1 MKVLAFESSCD
12 ETSTAVLEN
21 GVLRGLVTR
30 TQTLHQAFG
39 GVVPELAS
47 RNHLEQILL
56 LTRQA
61 LREQN
66 DSLESIKG
74 ICATAGP
81 GLVGA
86 LLVGLNFAKGIALS
100 LELPFLA
107 VHHLE
112 GHLWAAEL
120 DGAKIPLPFIGLIV
134 SGGHTQLVWVE
145 AFGRYQL
152 LGSTRDDAVGE
163 AYDKV
168 GKLFGLSFPA
178 GADIDK
184 LAQTGDSEYHQFP
197 TIMPGKNLDFSY
209 SGLKT
214 AMLRVVQKHSPE
226 DLQTHRADLL
236 AAFQQA
242 AVKLLETKL
251 RAGVE
256 QFRPRAVALAGGVGA
271 NSLLQERVRTIGENF
286 SLPVFLPPPSLCVD
300 NAAMIAYVGEKRL
313 AAGERSSLDAP
324 AKPRWP
330 LQELTEPRF

>member
-12 ETSTAVLEN
+12 ETSVAVLEN

-47 RNHLEQILL
+47 RNHLEQILI

-61 LREQN
+61 LRECN
-66 DSLESIKG
+66 DSLESIEG

-86 LLVGLNFAKGIALS
+86 LLVGLNFAKGIALA

-120 DGAKIPLPFIGLIV
+120 NGEKIPLPFIGLIV

-145 AFGRYQL
+145 AFGHYRL

-178 GADIDK
+178 GAAIDK
-184 LAQTGDSEYHQFP
+184 LAQTGDSEYHKFP
-197 TIMPGKNLDFSY
+197 VIMPGKNLDFSY

-226 DLQTHRADLL
+226 DLQAHRADLL
-236 AAFQQA
+236 AAFQKA
-242 AVKLLETKL
+242 AVRLLETKL
-251 RAGVE
+251 RAAVE
-256 QFRPRAVALAGGVGA
+256 QFLPRAVALAGGVGA
-271 NSLLQERVRTIGENF
+271 NSLLQERVKIIGKDF

-300 NAAMIAYVGEKRL
+300 NAAMIAYAGEKRL
-313 AAGERSSLDAP
+313 ATGERSSLDAP

-330 LQELTEPRF
+330 LQELTEPCS

>member
-12 ETSTAVLEN
+12 ETSVAVLEN

-47 RNHLEQILL
+47 RNHLEQILI

-61 LREQN
+61 LRECN
-66 DSLESIKG
+66 DSLESIEG

-86 LLVGLNFAKGIALS
+86 LLVGLNFAKGIALA

-120 DGAKIPLPFIGLIV
+120 NGEKIPLPFIGLIV

-145 AFGRYQL
+145 AFGHYRL

-178 GADIDK
+178 GAAIDK
-184 LAQTGDSEYHQFP
+184 LAQTGDSEYHKFP
-197 TIMPGKNLDFSY
+197 VIMPVKYLDFSF

-226 DLQTHRADLL
+226 DLQAHRADLL
-236 AAFQQA
+236 AAFQKA
-242 AVKLLETKL
+242 AVRLLETKL
-251 RAGVE
+251 RAAVE
-256 QFRPRAVALAGGVGA
+256 QFLPRAVALAGGVGA
-271 NSLLQERVRTIGENF
+271 NSLLQERVKIIGKDF

-300 NAAMIAYVGEKRL
+300 NAAMIAYAGEKRL
-313 AAGERSSLDAP
+313 ATGERSSLDAP

-330 LQELTEPRF
+330 LQELTEPCS

>member
-12 ETSTAVLEN
+12 ETSAAVLEN
-21 GVLRGLVTR
+21 GALRGLVTR

-61 LREQN
+61 LRECN
-66 DSLESIKG
+66 DSLESIEG

-86 LLVGLNFAKGIALS
+86 LLVGLNFAKGIALA

-120 DGAKIPLPFIGLIV
+120 DGEMIPLPFIGLIV

-145 AFGRYQL
+145 AFGHYRL

-178 GADIDK
+178 GAAIDK
-184 LAQTGDSEYHQFP
+184 LAQTGDPAYHKFP
-197 TIMPGKNLDFSY
+197 AIMPGKNLDFSY

-226 DLQTHRADLL
+226 HLQAHRADLL

-256 QFRPRAVALAGGVGA
+256 QFCPRAVALAGGVGA
-271 NSLLQERVRTIGENF
+271 NSLLQERVKIIGEDF
-286 SLPVFLPPPSLCVD
+286 SLPVFLPAPSLCVD
-300 NAAMIAYVGEKRL
+300 NAAMIAYAGEKRL
-313 AAGERSSLDAP
+313 AAGERSLLDAP

-330 LQELTEPRF
+330 LQELTEPDS

>member
-12 ETSTAVLEN
+12 ETSAAVLEN
-21 GVLRGLVTR
+21 GALRGLVTR
-30 TQTLHQAFG
+30 TQTLHQAYG

-61 LREQN
+61 LRERN
-66 DSLESIKG
+66 DSLESIEG

-86 LLVGLNFAKGIALS
+86 LLVGLNFAKGIALA

-120 DGAKIPLPFIGLIV
+120 DGERIPLPFIGLIV

-145 AFGRYQL
+145 AFGLYRL

-168 GKLFGLSFPA
+168 GKLFGLSF
-178 GADIDK
+178 
-184 LAQTGDSEYHQFP
+184 LF
-197 TIMPGKNLDFSY
+197 
-209 SGLKT
+209 
-214 AMLRVVQKHSPE
+214 
-226 DLQTHRADLL
+226 
-236 AAFQQA
+236 
-242 AVKLLETKL
+242 
-251 RAGVE
+251 
-256 QFRPRAVALAGGVGA
+256 
-271 NSLLQERVRTIGENF
+271 
-286 SLPVFLPPPSLCVD
+286 
-300 NAAMIAYVGEKRL
+300 
-313 AAGERSSLDAP
+313 
-324 AKPRWP
+324 
-330 LQELTEPRF
+330 